1 MRCLGSPRRPA
12 YWPITLLAVFL
23 FSNAAMGESSL
34 MVSAVNFGSV
44 PVGSSLIRP
53 IVLTNNGRASVT
65 IYKVTVSGTGF
76 RFVGPQLPVSVAVG
90 QSAAF
95 SVSFAPGTAASFQGS
110 ATAWDY
116 LTWGGRRSSR
126 YGKVT
131 AALSGTGQGTTASP
145 GYLNAPSSVNLGSVP
160 VGTRQTQSMTLSNS
174 GGTSVV
180 ISGATVNGTCYSV
193 SGLTFPYNLGTGSSV
208 NLSVTFTPA
217 SSGTSSA
224 TLMLSSDASNPSVAV
239 ALTAAGTTSVG
250 SLAVNPSAL
259 NFGSVNIGSTQT
271 QNGSVSASGGSVTLS
286 SASSS
291 NSAFTVSGVTLPT
304 TIPAGQSLPFTVTF
318 APTASG
324 TASANISFFTTNSTS
339 ASQIASGSG
348 ATQPHVVNL
357 SWNASTSTSI
367 SGYNV
372 YRGTSASGPYAKVNS
387 ALDPAMNYSDSSV
400 QSGTTYFYVTT
411 AVDSSG
417 TESSYSNQVQAVVPF
432 P

>member
-12 YWPITLLAVFL
+12 CWPVTLLAL
-23 FSNAAMGESSL
+23 SLICTPAMGQSSL
-34 MVSAVNFGSV
+34 AASPVNFGSV
-44 PVGSSLIRP
+44 QVGSSLIRP
-53 IVLTNNGRASVT
+53 LVLTNNGRASVT

-76 RFVGPQLPVSVAVG
+76 LFVGPQLPVSVPAG

-95 SVSFAPGTAASFQGS
+95 SVSFTPQTAATFQGS

-116 LTWGGRRSSR
+116 LSWGGRKSSR
-126 YGKVT
+126 YSKVSV
-131 AALSGTGQGTTASP
+131 ALSGTGQGTTASP
-145 GYLNAPSSVNLGSVP
+145 GYLNAPSSMNLGSVP

-193 SGLTFPYNLGTGSSV
+193 SGLTFPYNLGTGGSV

-224 TLMLSSDASNPSVAV
+224 TLMLSSDASDQSVAV
-239 ALTAAGTTSVG
+239 ALTGTGTTSVG
-250 SLAVNPSAL
+250 NLAVNPSSL

-324 TASANISFFTTNSTS
+324 TASANISFFTTSSTS
-339 ASQIASGSG
+339 ASQTASGSG